1 MRAPAFWALARPSP
15 VARLLTP
22 AAMVYGAIAGGR
34 MARNGWRAAVPVIC
48 VGNFTLGGSGKTPA
62 AIRIAEMLRDAG
74 ERPVFLSRGYGG
86 RLTGPLRVDPARHGP
101 RDVGDEALLLARA
114 APTVVSADR
123 PAGARLAA
131 AEGGSVVVMDDGLQ
145 NPSLHKDVA
154 IAVVDG
160 GAGLGNGLVF
170 PAGPLRAPLAAQWPQ
185 ADAVAIVGEGE
196 RGDIIARDAD
206 EFGKVVLR
214 ARLQPD
220 ADVAAKLNGRG
231 VLAFCGIGRPK
242 KFFRTLEEC
251 GALVKARREF
261 PDHHPFTAGEI
272 GTLCREAT
280 AAGLMAVTT
289 EKDFVRIPGAS
300 SVARQSCEII
310 ALPVRLVLQDDEG
323 LRALVSGM
331 LARGGCVDRRRSG
344 S

>member
-15 VARLLTP
+15 LARLLTP

-48 VGNFTLGGSGKTPA
+48 VGNFTLGGSGKTPT

-86 RLTGPLRVDPARHGP
+86 RLTGPVRVDPAGHTASE
-101 RDVGDEALLLARA
+101 VGDEALLLARV
-114 APTVVSADR
+114 APTVVSAGR
-123 PAGARLAA
+123 PEGARLAA

-160 GAGLGNGLVF
+160 EAGLGNGLVF
-170 PAGPLRAPLAAQWPQ
+170 PAGPLRAPLAAQWPHIH
-185 ADAVAIVGEGE
+185 AVVIVGDGE
-196 RGDIIARDAD
+196 RGDIIARNAH

-220 ADVAAKLNGRG
+220 ADMAAKLNGRQ
-231 VLAFCGIGRPK
+231 VLAFCGIGRPE

-251 GALVKARREF
+251 GALVKARRAF

-272 GTLCREAT
+272 GAVCREA
-280 AAGLMAVTT
+280 AATRLVAVTT
-289 EKDFVRIPGAS
+289 EKDLVRIMTNSGVAQGA
-300 SVARQSCEII
+300 RDIL
-310 ALPVRLVLQDDEG
+310 ALPVRLVLQDDEA

-331 LARGGCVDRRRSG
+331 LARGGYVDRRRGG